1 MDKICFLLDPDKKE
15 VENVFNACVRLQ
27 DILDKSFLKQFV
39 EYWVG
44 GTGASGDEVRKWL
57 EKLHDRKIGP
67 RLIYPAK
74 ISQFVLGYQYVNYA
88 LVPYLLNWTDVK
100 VFIYNLIGI
109 LISKLYKRK
118 RLFGY
123 LVMSNKSTVG
133 KKVGA
138 RNLSNKNV
146 IDIVKRFLNQ
156 SSSKVIYLEAGSG
169 VKKPIEIGLVKE
181 VSKIMK
187 SYKKSTL
194 IVGGGIKTSNKVK
207 ALFSAGADKLVIGTA
222 LEQESV
228 EKSLKV
234 MLNLLK
240 PLKVNVKNNLNNK
253 QGGIG
258 VYGR

>member
-1 MDKICFLLDPDKKE
+1 MGKVCLLLDPDKKE
-15 VENVFNACVRLQ
+15 VVNVFNACVKLQ
-27 DILDKSFLKQFV
+27 GMMDKQFLNRFV

-44 GTGASGDEVRKWL
+44 GTRASGDDVRKWL
-57 EKLHDRKIGP
+57 KRLNDRKIEP

-74 ISQFVLGYQYVNYA
+74 ISHGLLGYPYVNYA

-109 LISKLYKRK
+109 LISKFYKRK
-118 RLFGY
+118 QLFGY

-138 RNLSNKNV
+138 RNLSNKNA
-146 IDIVKRFLNQ
+146 IGIVKKFLNQ
-156 SSSKVIYLEAGSG
+156 SSSKVVYLEAGSG
-169 VKKPIEIGLVKE
+169 AQKPVEIGLVKE

-187 SYKKSTL
+187 RYQKSTL
-194 IVGGGIKTSNKVK
+194 IVGGGIKTPDKVK
-207 ALFSAGADKLVIGTA
+207 ALFSGGADKIVIGTA

-240 PLKVNVKNNLNNK
+240 PLK
-253 QGGIG
+253 
-258 VYGR
+258 